1 MKHDKKYMWLDLCR
15 GLSALAVLAGHL
27 RNAIFIDFSQLNE
40 SSFVEKIF
48 YFTTSLG
55 HQAVMVFFVLS
66 GFFVGGS
73 ILNHKNN
80 FKFKNY
86 LVARLS
92 RLWVVLIPAL
102 FFTALIDQVSNFYL
116 PGLIEGGFYELLS
129 SGPNNNYSSS
139 ILTFLGNIT
148 FLQTTYVPLF
158 GTNGALWS
166 LANEFCY
173 YMLFPMIMIIIG
185 KIQCSFIHKVVFSI
199 LTLIYIIFFA
209 HHFLYGFII
218 WLFGVA
224 VYIIYTRID
233 KNYNF
238 WFFLFSAILFCFSL
252 INSKI
257 DIIKDLL
264 GFSNTTNLIVGFSF
278 AIFLISIKN
287 KNIHGQLEKNII
299 LFSQWLSDISYTLY
313 VFHFP
318 MVLLI
323 FSVFYSDNQIVF
335 GFAGIMQ
342 YLFWMALIIAFSYL
356 MWSLFEK
363 NTYKVRNFINSKINQ

>member
-1 MKHDKKYMWLDLCR
+1 
-15 GLSALAVLAGHL
+15 
-27 RNAIFIDFSQLNE
+27 
-40 SSFVEKIF
+40 
-48 YFTTSLG
+48 
-55 HQAVMVFFVLS
+55 
-66 GFFVGGS
+66 
-73 ILNHKNN
+73 
-80 FKFKNY
+80 
-86 LVARLS
+86 
-92 RLWVVLIPAL
+92 
-102 FFTALIDQVSNFYL
+102 
-116 PGLIEGGFYELLS
+116 
-129 SGPNNNYSSS
+129 
-139 ILTFLGNIT
+139 
-148 FLQTTYVPLF
+148 
-158 GTNGALWS
+158 
-166 LANEFCY
+166 
-173 YMLFPMIMIIIG
+173 MIMIIIG

-199 LTLIYIIFFA
+199 LILIFIIFFA

-224 VYIIYTRID
+224 VYIIYSRID

-238 WFFLFSAILFCFSL
+238 WFLLFSTILFCFSL

-318 MVLLI
+318 IILLI

-335 GFAGIMQ
+335 GFCMSEKYFKQ
-342 YLFWMALIIAFSYL
+342 LR
-356 MWSLFEK
+356 FE
-363 NTYKVRNFINSKINQ
+363 RG